1 MNPIVWIIDRTVHVE
16 LKRNLRMTE
25 AAWLREELF
34 PYLEQGYCLFSFN
47 FTEVESIDS
56 SGIGILLALQKKAKA
71 LGGGISIHGIQE
83 EVRARFEFF
92 SLSQDKDT
100 NN

>member
-1 MNPIVWIIDRTVHVE
+1 
-16 LKRNLRMTE
+16 MTE

-56 SGIGILLALQKKAKA
+56 SGIGILLALQKKQRRLVAVLA
-71 LGGGISIHGIQE
+71 FMGF
-83 EVRARFEFF
+83 RRRFEQG
-92 SLSQDKDT
+92 LSSFPYHRT
-100 NN
+100 RIPTIE